1 VKKCRDTLDVWID
14 SGCSHVAVLDKH
26 PELHA
31 PCDLYLEA
39 TDQHRG
45 WFQSSLMLS
54 VAYRGIAPYKTVMTH
69 GFVVDKDKKKLSKSE
84 AEKAGKP
91 IDAAH
96 FYNKYGADIVR
107 LWVSS
112 VDWQNEVPFGEDLFK
127 QVTEPYRRIR
137 NTLRILLGNLD
148 GFRPETAP
156 AEPAYTLLDRWILER
171 LHEVVAECRAAYDA
185 YEFRKVFN
193 ALNNFCTHDLS
204 ATYIDITKDRMYCDA
219 SAAPRRLA
227 SQCAMHAVFLALSK
241 LLAPILAF
249 TADEA
254 WEHAPFADGSVH
266 EQDFPEPDPAF
277 APGEASRTAARLFE
291 IKYAIQTA
299 IEGCIQAREF
309 TRNNEAD
316 VSLTV
321 PESDAALL
329 PLLNDRDFAT
339 EFFIIAGL
347 TAQPGAVLHAAAR
360 KTQHPLCPRCRKHE
374 PVIQSGLCGRCDDVC
389 R

>member
-14 SGCSHVAVLDKH
+14 SGCSHAAVLDAH

-54 VAYRGIAPYKTVMTH
+54 VGYRGTAPYKTVMTH

-127 QVTEPYRRIR
+127 QVAEPYRRLR

-148 GFRPETAP
+148 GFDPSQSSISNLQSP
-156 AEPAYTLLDRWILER
+156 IPLLDRWILER
-171 LHEVVAECRAAYDA
+171 LHAVTAECRKAYET

-204 ATYIDITKDRMYCDA
+204 ATYIDATKDRMYCDA
-219 SAAPRRLA
+219 AGLAAPPRLA
-227 SQCAMHAVFLALSK
+227 MRDARDLHQPRQTARADPRLHRRRGMGTR
-241 LLAPILAF
+241 PF
-249 TADEA
+249 TT
-254 WEHAPFADGSVH
+254 GSVH

-277 APGEASRTAARLFE
+277 APGEATKPRSACSKSNTPSRPPSKAASRPRNSP
-291 IKYAIQTA
+291 AT
-299 IEGCIQAREF
+299 
-309 TRNNEAD
+309 TRRTFPD
-316 VSLTV
+316 V
-321 PESDAALL
+321 PGKRRRAA
-329 PLLNDRDFAT
+329 A
-339 EFFIIAGL
+339 A
-347 TAQPGAVLHAAAR
+347 AQRPRIRHRVLHHRRAQRHDRHRAAA
-360 KTQHPLCPRCRKHE
+360 TAMRKHD
-374 PVIQSGLCGRCDDVC
+374 R
-389 R
+389 